1 MKPAEHKP
9 RFILPVCPAPRAQET
24 RNSPSPHS
32 LIHHSLSHTS
42 TDTHTQRLTKD
53 WRMAVSMRRMNG
65 SRRGMALAVVLCTLL
80 LHNEVHCQ
88 DSIDTPYTSDAK
100 DAPGA
105 ATTDAPVAAPTDSP
119 GAAPTDAPGAAPT
132 DALAAAPTDALAAA
146 PTDTTGTDA
155 TIEPQAPVDD
165 KATTVAN
172 STADNT
178 AGTSTPVPDQ
188 DTAFTPV
195 PDQDTDFTPVPDQD
209 TDFTSMVPEH
219 DPVATGDTSGTT
231 AGPGVDTQGTEAT
244 DDPGAPVVQ
253 LGHQAPVFVLPIV
266 ECVDK
271 EAVKDKDTVKV
282 ELSSE
287 TSCSVT
293 KRIME
298 DSAWCTGDCNLKL
311 FQEENSNTLVLTR
324 ANGGVKEL
332 SESLNS
338 QDIKGQLGVV
348 EAAPQWGKHSS
359 TVLVSLLITGLLLAA
374 TLIGGY
380 CLKKHCRH
388 NAKGMRLAEDAYPVD
403 EENQGNTLVSV
414 APLNPLETQEKPANG
429 DSQEAAKTQPPPT
442 NGHSTTNLA
451 DTEL

>member
-1 MKPAEHKP
+1 
-9 RFILPVCPAPRAQET
+9 
-24 RNSPSPHS
+24 
-32 LIHHSLSHTS
+32 
-42 TDTHTQRLTKD
+42 
-53 WRMAVSMRRMNG
+53 MAVSMRRMNG
-65 SRRGMALAVVLCTLL
+65 SWRGMALALLLCTLL
-80 LHNEVHCQ
+80 LHNEIHCQ

-100 DAPGA
+100 EGAAPTDAPGA
-105 ATTDAPVAAPTDSP
+105 APADAPGAAPADTP
-119 GAAPTDAPGAAPT
+119 GAAPTDAPGAAPA
-132 DALAAAPTDALAAA
+132 DAPGAAPADAPGAAPADTPGAAPTDAPGAAPADTPGAA
-146 PTDTTGTDA
+146 PTDATGVTALTDDTQGTGTDA

-188 DTAFTPV
+188 DTAFT
-195 PDQDTDFTPVPDQD
+195 
-209 TDFTSMVPEH
+209 SMVPEH
-219 DPVATGDTSGTT
+219 EPLATGDTSGTT

-244 DDPGAPVVQ
+244 DDPGAPVVL
-253 LGHQAPVFVLPIV
+253 LGHQAPVYVLPIV

-287 TSCSVT
+287 TSCPVT

-338 QDIKGQLGVV
+338 HDIKGQLGVV

-374 TLIGGY
+374 ALIGGY

-414 APLNPLETQEKPANG
+414 APLNPLETREKPANG

>member
-1 MKPAEHKP
+1 
-9 RFILPVCPAPRAQET
+9 
-24 RNSPSPHS
+24 
-32 LIHHSLSHTS
+32 
-42 TDTHTQRLTKD
+42 
-53 WRMAVSMRRMNG
+53 MAVSMRRMNG
-65 SRRGMALAVVLCTLL
+65 SWRGMALALVLCTLL

-88 DSIDTPYTSDAK
+88 DSIDTPHTSDAK

-105 ATTDAPVAAPTDSP
+105 APTASPGAAPTDVPGAAPTAAPGAAPTAAP
-119 GAAPTDAPGAAPT
+119 GAAPTDAPGTAPT
-132 DALAAAPTDALAAA
+132 NATGVPAHAD
-146 PTDTTGTDA
+146 DT
-155 TIEPQAPVDD
+155 QAPVDD

-172 STADNT
+172 SAADNT
-178 AGTSTPVPDQ
+178 SGTSTPVPDQ
-188 DTAFTPV
+188 DTTFIPV
-195 PDQDTDFTPVPDQD
+195 PDQDTA
-209 TDFTSMVPEH
+209 FTSMVPDH
-219 DPVATGDTSGTT
+219 DPLATGDTSGTTADTSGTT
-231 AGPGVDTQGTEAT
+231 AGPGVDTQATEAT
-244 DDPGAPVVQ
+244 DDPGAPIV
-253 LGHQAPVFVLPIV
+253 HQAPVFVLPTV

-311 FQEENSNTLVLTR
+311 FQEDNSNTLVLTR
-324 ANGGVKEL
+324 SNGGVKDL

-348 EAAPQWGKHSS
+348 KAAPQWGKHSS
-359 TVLVSLLITGLLLAA
+359 TVLVSLLVTGLLLAA
-374 TLIGGY
+374 ALIGGY
-380 CLKKHCRH
+380 CLKKHWRH

-414 APLNPLETQEKPANG
+414 APLNPLETREKPANG

-442 NGHSTTNLA
+442 NGHSTANLA

>member
-9 RFILPVCPAPRAQET
+9 RFILPVCPALRAQET
-24 RNSPSPHS
+24 RDSPSPHS
-32 LIHHSLSHTS
+32 LIHHALSHTS

-65 SRRGMALAVVLCTLL
+65 SWRGMALALVLCTLL

-100 DAPGA
+100 D
-105 ATTDAPVAAPTDSP
+105 SP
-119 GAAPTDAPGAAPT
+119 GAAPTDAPGAAHTDAPGAAPT
-132 DALAAAPTDALAAA
+132 DTPGAAPTYTPGAAPTDALGAA
-146 PTDTTGTDA
+146 PTDATGTDA
-155 TIEPQAPVDD
+155 TIEPQTPVDD

-178 AGTSTPVPDQ
+178 SGTSTPVPDQ
-188 DTAFTPV
+188 DTTFTPV
-195 PDQDTDFTPVPDQD
+195 PDQDTA
-209 TDFTSMVPEH
+209 FTSMVPDH
-219 DPVATGDTSGTT
+219 DLLATGDTSGTT

-244 DDPGAPVVQ
+244 DDPGAPAV
-253 LGHQAPVFVLPIV
+253 HQAPVFVLPTV

-324 ANGGVKEL
+324 SNGGVKDL

-338 QDIKGQLGVV
+338 QDIKDQLGVV
-348 EAAPQWGKHSS
+348 KAAPQGGKHSS
-359 TVLVSLLITGLLLAA
+359 TVLVSLLISGLLLAA
-374 TLIGGY
+374 VLIGGY

-414 APLNPLETQEKPANG
+414 APLNPLETREKPANG

-442 NGHSTTNLA
+442 NGHSTANLA

>member
-1 MKPAEHKP
+1 
-9 RFILPVCPAPRAQET
+9 
-24 RNSPSPHS
+24 
-32 LIHHSLSHTS
+32 
-42 TDTHTQRLTKD
+42 
-53 WRMAVSMRRMNG
+53 MAVSMRRMNG
-65 SRRGMALAVVLCTLL
+65 SWRGMALTLVLCTLL

-88 DSIDTPYTSDAK
+88 DSTDTPYTSDAK
-100 DAPGA
+100 DA
-105 ATTDAPVAAPTDSP
+105 P

-132 DALAAAPTDALAAA
+132 DAPGAAPTDAPGAAPTDAPGAAPTAAPGAAPTDTPGAAPTDALGTA
-146 PTDTTGTDA
+146 PTDALGTAPTDA
-155 TIEPQAPVDD
+155 TGVAAHADDTQAPVDD

-178 AGTSTPVPDQ
+178 SGTSTPVPDQ
-188 DTAFTPV
+188 DTTFTPV
-195 PDQDTDFTPVPDQD
+195 PDQDTA
-209 TDFTSMVPEH
+209 FTSMVPDH
-219 DPVATGDTSGTT
+219 DPLATSGTT

-244 DDPGAPVVQ
+244 DDLGAPVV
-253 LGHQAPVFVLPIV
+253 HQAPVFVLPTV

-324 ANGGVKEL
+324 SNGGVKDL
-332 SESLNS
+332 SERLNS

-348 EAAPQWGKHSS
+348 NAAPQWGKHSS
-359 TVLVSLLITGLLLAA
+359 TVLVSLLISGLLLAA
-374 TLIGGY
+374 ALIGGY

-414 APLNPLETQEKPANG
+414 APLNLLETREKPANG

-442 NGHSTTNLA
+442 NGHSTANLA

>member
-1 MKPAEHKP
+1 
-9 RFILPVCPAPRAQET
+9 
-24 RNSPSPHS
+24 
-32 LIHHSLSHTS
+32 
-42 TDTHTQRLTKD
+42 
-53 WRMAVSMRRMNG
+53 MAVSMRRMNG
-65 SRRGMALAVVLCTLL
+65 SWRGMALALVLCTLL

-88 DSIDTPYTSDAK
+88 DSTDTPYTSDAK

-105 ATTDAPVAAPTDSP
+105 SPTAAPGATPTATPGAAPTDALGTAPTAAPGAAPTAAP
-119 GAAPTDAPGAAPT
+119 GAAPTDAPGTAPT
-132 DALAAAPTDALAAA
+132 DALGTAPTDA
-146 PTDTTGTDA
+146 TGTDA

-178 AGTSTPVPDQ
+178 SGTSTPVPDQ
-188 DTAFTPV
+188 DTTFPPV
-195 PDQDTDFTPVPDQD
+195 PDQDTA
-209 TDFTSMVPEH
+209 FTSMVPDH
-219 DPVATGDTSGTT
+219 DPLATGDTSGTT

-244 DDPGAPVVQ
+244 DDPGAPVV
-253 LGHQAPVFVLPIV
+253 HQAPVFVLPTV

-324 ANGGVKEL
+324 SNGGVKDL

-348 EAAPQWGKHSS
+348 NAAPQWSKHSS
-359 TVLVSLLITGLLLAA
+359 TVLVSLLISGLLLAA
-374 TLIGGY
+374 ALIGGY

-414 APLNPLETQEKPANG
+414 APLNPLETREKPANG

-442 NGHSTTNLA
+442 NGHSTANLA

>member
-1 MKPAEHKP
+1 
-9 RFILPVCPAPRAQET
+9 T
-24 RNSPSPHS
+24 S
-32 LIHHSLSHTS
+32 LML
-42 TDTHTQRLTKD
+42 L
-53 WRMAVSMRRMNG
+53 WLNG
-65 SRRGMALAVVLCTLL
+65 
-80 LHNEVHCQ
+80 NEVHCQ

-100 DAPGA
+100 DAPSAATTDAPGAAPTDAPGA
-105 ATTDAPVAAPTDSP
+105 ATTDAP

-132 DALAAAPTDALAAA
+132 DAPGAAPTDAPGAAPTDALAAA

-178 AGTSTPVPDQ
+178 AGNSTPVPDQ

-195 PDQDTDFTPVPDQD
+195 PDQDTA
-209 TDFTSMVPEH
+209 FTSMVPEH
-219 DPVATGDTSGTT
+219 DPLATGDTSGTT
-231 AGPGVDTQGTEAT
+231 AGPGVDTQGTKAT

-359 TVLVSLLITGLLLAA
+359 TILVSLLITGLLLAA
-374 TLIGGY
+374 ALIGGY

-429 DSQEAAKTQPPPT
+429 DSHEAAKTQPPPT
-442 NGHSTTNLA
+442 NGHSTTNMA

>member
-1 MKPAEHKP
+1 
-9 RFILPVCPAPRAQET
+9 
-24 RNSPSPHS
+24 
-32 LIHHSLSHTS
+32 
-42 TDTHTQRLTKD
+42 
-53 WRMAVSMRRMNG
+53 MAVSMRRMNG
-65 SRRGMALAVVLCTLL
+65 SWRGMALALLLCTLL
-80 LHNEVHCQ
+80 LHNEIHCQ

-100 DAPGA
+100 E
-105 ATTDAPVAAPTDSP
+105 
-119 GAAPTDAPGAAPT
+119 GAAPTDAPGAAPADT
-132 DALAAAPTDALAAA
+132 PGAAPTDAPGVTAL
-146 PTDTTGTDA
+146 TDDTQGTDA

-188 DTAFTPV
+188 DTAFT
-195 PDQDTDFTPVPDQD
+195 
-209 TDFTSMVPEH
+209 SMVPEH
-219 DPVATGDTSGTT
+219 DPLATGDTSGTT

-244 DDPGAPVVQ
+244 DDPGAPVVL

-282 ELSSE
+282 ELASE
-287 TSCSVT
+287 TSCPVT

-338 QDIKGQLGVV
+338 HDIKGQLGVV

-374 TLIGGY
+374 ALIGGY

-414 APLNPLETQEKPANG
+414 APLNPLETREKPANG

>member
-1 MKPAEHKP
+1 M
-9 RFILPVCPAPRAQET
+9 
-24 RNSPSPHS
+24 
-32 LIHHSLSHTS
+32 LIH
-42 TDTHTQRLTKD
+42 
-53 WRMAVSMRRMNG
+53 VG
-65 SRRGMALAVVLCTLL
+65 FSRPD
-80 LHNEVHCQ
+80 EVHCQ

-100 DAPGA
+100 D
-105 ATTDAPVAAPTDSP
+105 SP

-132 DALAAAPTDALAAA
+132 DAPGAAPTDAPGAAPTDAPGAAPTYTPGAAPTDALGAA
-146 PTDTTGTDA
+146 PTDATGVAAHADDTQGTDA

-165 KATTVAN
+165 KATTVTN

-178 AGTSTPVPDQ
+178 SGTSTPVPDQ
-188 DTAFTPV
+188 DTTFTPV
-195 PDQDTDFTPVPDQD
+195 PDQDTA
-209 TDFTSMVPEH
+209 FTSMVPDH
-219 DPVATGDTSGTT
+219 DPLATGDTSGTT

-244 DDPGAPVVQ
+244 DDPGAPVV
-253 LGHQAPVFVLPIV
+253 HQAPVFVLPTV

-324 ANGGVKEL
+324 SNGRFTC
-332 SESLNS
+332 
-338 QDIKGQLGVV
+338 ILGVV
-348 EAAPQWGKHSS
+348 NAAPQWGKHSS
-359 TVLVSLLITGLLLAA
+359 TVLVSLLISGLLLAA
-374 TLIGGY
+374 ALIGGY

-414 APLNPLETQEKPANG
+414 APLNTLETREKPANG

-442 NGHSTTNLA
+442 NGHSTANLA

>member
-1 MKPAEHKP
+1 
-9 RFILPVCPAPRAQET
+9 
-24 RNSPSPHS
+24 
-32 LIHHSLSHTS
+32 
-42 TDTHTQRLTKD
+42 
-53 WRMAVSMRRMNG
+53 MAVSMRRMNG
-65 SRRGMALAVVLCTLL
+65 SWRGMALALLLCTLL
-80 LHNEVHCQ
+80 LHNEIHCQ

-100 DAPGA
+100 EGAAPTDAPGA
-105 ATTDAPVAAPTDSP
+105 APADAPGAAPADTP
-119 GAAPTDAPGAAPT
+119 GAAPTDAPGAAPA
-132 DALAAAPTDALAAA
+132 DAPGAAPADAPGAAPADTPGAAPTDAPGVTAL
-146 PTDTTGTDA
+146 TDDTQGTGTDA

-188 DTAFTPV
+188 DTAFT
-195 PDQDTDFTPVPDQD
+195 
-209 TDFTSMVPEH
+209 SMVPEH
-219 DPVATGDTSGTT
+219 EPLATGDTSGTT

-244 DDPGAPVVQ
+244 DDPGAPVVL
-253 LGHQAPVFVLPIV
+253 LGHQAPVYVLPIV

-287 TSCSVT
+287 TSCPVT

-338 QDIKGQLGVV
+338 HDIKGQLGVV

-374 TLIGGY
+374 ALIGGY

-414 APLNPLETQEKPANG
+414 APLNPLETREKPANG

>member
-9 RFILPVCPAPRAQET
+9 RFILPVCPALRAQET

-32 LIHHSLSHTS
+32 LTHHALSHTS

-65 SRRGMALAVVLCTLL
+65 SWRGMALALVLCTLL

-100 DAPGA
+100 D
-105 ATTDAPVAAPTDSP
+105 SP

-132 DALAAAPTDALAAA
+132 DAPGAAPTDAPGAAPTDAPGAAPTYTPGAAPTDALGAA
-146 PTDTTGTDA
+146 PTDATGTDA

-165 KATTVAN
+165 KATTVTN

-178 AGTSTPVPDQ
+178 SGTSTPVPDQ
-188 DTAFTPV
+188 DTTFTPV
-195 PDQDTDFTPVPDQD
+195 PDQDTA
-209 TDFTSMVPEH
+209 FTSMVPDH
-219 DPVATGDTSGTT
+219 DPLATGDTSGTT

-244 DDPGAPVVQ
+244 DDPGAPVV
-253 LGHQAPVFVLPIV
+253 HQAPVFVLPTV

-324 ANGGVKEL
+324 SNGGVKDL

-348 EAAPQWGKHSS
+348 NAAPQWGKHSS
-359 TVLVSLLITGLLLAA
+359 TVLVSLLISGLLLAA
-374 TLIGGY
+374 ALIGGY

-414 APLNPLETQEKPANG
+414 APLNTLETREKPANG

-442 NGHSTTNLA
+442 NGHSTANLA

>member
-1 MKPAEHKP
+1 
-9 RFILPVCPAPRAQET
+9 
-24 RNSPSPHS
+24 
-32 LIHHSLSHTS
+32 
-42 TDTHTQRLTKD
+42 
-53 WRMAVSMRRMNG
+53 MAVSMRRMNG
-65 SRRGMALAVVLCTLL
+65 SWRGMALALLLCTLL

-100 DAPGA
+100 DAP
-105 ATTDAPVAAPTDSP
+105 DAAPTDAPDAAPTDTPGAAPTDTP
-119 GAAPTDAPGAAPT
+119 GAAPTDAPDAAPTDTPGAAPT
-132 DALAAAPTDALAAA
+132 DA
-146 PTDTTGTDA
+146 TGTDA

-188 DTAFTPV
+188 DTAFT
-195 PDQDTDFTPVPDQD
+195 
-209 TDFTSMVPEH
+209 SMVPEH
-219 DPVATGDTSGTT
+219 DPLATGDTSGTT

-244 DDPGAPVVQ
+244 DDPGAPVVL

-338 QDIKGQLGVV
+338 HAIKGQLGVV

-359 TVLVSLLITGLLLAA
+359 TVLVPLLITGLLLAA
-374 TLIGGY
+374 ALIGGS

-403 EENQGNTLVSV
+403 EENQGNTLMSV
-414 APLNPLETQEKPANG
+414 APLNPLETREKPANG

>member
-1 MKPAEHKP
+1 
-9 RFILPVCPAPRAQET
+9 
-24 RNSPSPHS
+24 
-32 LIHHSLSHTS
+32 
-42 TDTHTQRLTKD
+42 
-53 WRMAVSMRRMNG
+53 MAVSMRRMNG
-65 SRRGMALAVVLCTLL
+65 SWRGMALALLLCTLPD
-80 LHNEVHCQ
+80 EIHCQ

-100 DAPGA
+100 EGAAPTDAPGA
-105 ATTDAPVAAPTDSP
+105 APADTP

-132 DALAAAPTDALAAA
+132 DTPGAAPTDTPGAAPTDALGAA
-146 PTDTTGTDA
+146 PTDGTGVTALTDDTQGTGTDA

-188 DTAFTPV
+188 DTAFT
-195 PDQDTDFTPVPDQD
+195 
-209 TDFTSMVPEH
+209 SMVPEH
-219 DPVATGDTSGTT
+219 DPLATGDTSGTT

-244 DDPGAPVVQ
+244 DDPGAPVVL

-282 ELSSE
+282 ELASE
-287 TSCSVT
+287 TSCPVT

-338 QDIKGQLGVV
+338 HDIKGQLGVV

-374 TLIGGY
+374 ALIGGY

-414 APLNPLETQEKPANG
+414 APLNPLETREKPANG

>member
-1 MKPAEHKP
+1 
-9 RFILPVCPAPRAQET
+9 
-24 RNSPSPHS
+24 
-32 LIHHSLSHTS
+32 
-42 TDTHTQRLTKD
+42 
-53 WRMAVSMRRMNG
+53 MAVSMRRMNG
-65 SRRGMALAVVLCTLL
+65 SWRGMALTLVLCTLL

-88 DSIDTPYTSDAK
+88 DSTDTPYTSDAK
-100 DAPGA
+100 DA
-105 ATTDAPVAAPTDSP
+105 P

-132 DALAAAPTDALAAA
+132 DAPGAAPTDAPGAAPTDAPGAAPTAAPGAAPTDTPGAAPTDALGTA
-146 PTDTTGTDA
+146 PTDALGTAPTDA
-155 TIEPQAPVDD
+155 TGVAAHADD
-165 KATTVAN
+165 TQ
-172 STADNT
+172 ADNT
-178 AGTSTPVPDQ
+178 SGTSTPVPDQ
-188 DTAFTPV
+188 DTTFTPV
-195 PDQDTDFTPVPDQD
+195 PDQDTA
-209 TDFTSMVPEH
+209 FTSMVPDH
-219 DPVATGDTSGTT
+219 DPLATSGTT

-244 DDPGAPVVQ
+244 DDLGAPVV
-253 LGHQAPVFVLPIV
+253 HQAPVFVLPTV

-324 ANGGVKEL
+324 SNGGVKDL
-332 SESLNS
+332 SERLNS

-348 EAAPQWGKHSS
+348 NAAPQWGKHSS
-359 TVLVSLLITGLLLAA
+359 TVLVSLLISGLLLAA
-374 TLIGGY
+374 ALIGGY

-414 APLNPLETQEKPANG
+414 APLNLLETREKPANG

-442 NGHSTTNLA
+442 NGHSTANLA